1 MTMMEEQGLS
11 TAAIRNMVRR
21 RKAAKEATKNPARDF
36 INLFNCCGVD
46 LGLGGG
52 SNEKYWDTTREMET
66 ARYEQ
71 FIREKAEREEALR
84 KAYKRKSTGAREA
97 LVENVEVVQ

>member
-1 MTMMEEQGLS
+1 MMEEQGLS

-52 SNEKYWDTTREMET
+52 NKEMYWDMTREMET

-71 FIREKAEREEALR
+71 HIREKAEREEALR
-84 KAYKRKSTGAREA
+84 RAYKRKCTGAREA
-97 LVENVEVVQ
+97 LVENVEVIQ

>member
-1 MTMMEEQGLS
+1 MMEEQGLS
-11 TAAIRNMVRR
+11 TAAVRNMVRR
-21 RKAAKEATKNPARDF
+21 RNAAKEATTNPAQDF

-52 SNEKYWDTTREMET
+52 NKEKYWDVTREMET

-71 FIREKAEREEALR
+71 HVREKAEREEALR
-84 KAYKRKSTGAREA
+84 KAYKRKSTGARDA